1 MSSFGHFDNNKKYI
15 LIFGKGTTNGLD
27 DTTLI
32 AEKKSSI
39 NFTESRKKV
48 CFSLHYNGVNNC
60 IFVNG
65 VEIHK
70 FKQKTLKLKLH

>member
-1 MSSFGHFDNNKKYI
+1 MISFGHVENNRKYI
-15 LIFGKGTTNGLD
+15 LILGKGTTNGLD
-27 DTTLI
+27 DTTLT
-32 AEKKSSI
+32 AEKKFSI

-48 CFSLHYNGVNNC
+48 CFSLHYNGVNSC

-70 FKQKTLKLKLH
+70 FKQTTLKLMVH